1 MSDTPLT
8 DAQLTNF
15 LSISKLGRHFTNRT
29 GTVSAKFARK
39 LERRIYECG
48 GEIKELTIRAQKA
61 ERERDLMNSYFE
73 AMKVEA
79 KKLRREL
86 GDAQIEANNWKTAC
100 FAYREEATTT

>member
-8 DAQLTNF
+8 DAQLTSF

-39 LERRIYECG
+39 LERSIYECEK
-48 GEIKELTIRAQKA
+48 EIKDLTIRAQKA
-61 ERERDLMNSYFE
+61 ERDYDLINSYFE
-73 AMKVEA
+73 ALKVEV

-86 GDAQIEANNWKTAC
+86 GDAQIEAKNWKTAC
-100 FAYREEATTT
+100 LAYREETTSK